1 MDSCLVGF
9 HMEAF
14 DIQTR
19 ADFFWGEGSLRI
31 LMMPLETIC
40 VLGFLSLYVILPN
53 MVCHSLIGTCYIDE
67 KVCKFCWAH

>member
-19 ADFFWGEGSLRI
+19 ADFFGGEGSLRI

-40 VLGFLSLYVILPN
+40 VLGFLSLYVILPKHGLSQSYWN
-53 MVCHSLIGTCYIDE
+53 MLYR
-67 KVCKFCWAH
+67 